1 MPMPQERL
9 HKFLSRAGV
18 ASRRQAEEMIL
29 AGKVTVNG
37 RVVADLGVKIDPDT
51 DRVQVEGK
59 RVGLPPPPLT
69 FMLHK
74 PYGCV
79 STTRDPQG
87 RRTVMDFAPRDVGRL
102 YPVGR
107 LDYDATGLMLLTN
120 DGDLAQR
127 LTHPRYEVPRTYR
140 VTVEGEVGQPALER
154 LAGGIEVDGRP
165 VSTQVRLLKKGSGKS
180 ILEVMVWEGRYHL
193 IKRLLEGVG
202 HPVLKLKR
210 MAFGP
215 LRLGRLPRGACRPLT
230 RQEQVNLEVTV
241 GHKYLKTKAAA
252 GKPPVKATDREMT
265 ATVAPRRG
273 RRVKVTA
280 VPPKKDGLDENNQ
293 GSLAE

>member
-1 MPMPQERL
+1 MTLERL

-29 AGKVTVNG
+29 EGKVKVNG

-59 RVGLPPPPLT
+59 RIGPPSAPLT

-154 LAGGIEVDGRP
+154 LAGGIEMDGRP

-180 ILEVMVWEGRYHL
+180 ILEIMVWEGRYHL

-202 HPVLKLKR
+202 HPVVKLKR
-210 MAFGP
+210 VAFGP

-241 GHKYLKTKAAA
+241 GHKYLKTKPA
-252 GKPPVKATDREMT
+252 GKPPFQETAREP
-265 ATVAPRRG
+265 APPEAPRRG
-273 RRVKVTA
+273 RRVKITS

-293 GSLAE
+293 DSSAK